1 MMTTPSA
8 MQSIFMLLYPLF
20 VDFFQIGMD
29 KIMQCFIGCI
39 QKATV
44 MHMLKIAVLYGFGY
58 SIASVIIWEEHIN
71 ILIIVCINYHWYEV
85 SYIRHNETVAVFRKI
100 QKMFLLDGE
109 ISKIIRKLP
118 K

>member
-44 MHMLKIAVLYGFGY
+44 MHMLGIAVLYGFGY
-58 SIASVIIWEEHIN
+58 SIASVIIWKEHIN
-71 ILIIVCINYHWYEV
+71 ILI
-85 SYIRHNETVAVFRKI
+85 
-100 QKMFLLDGE
+100 
-109 ISKIIRKLP
+109 SK
-118 K
+118 